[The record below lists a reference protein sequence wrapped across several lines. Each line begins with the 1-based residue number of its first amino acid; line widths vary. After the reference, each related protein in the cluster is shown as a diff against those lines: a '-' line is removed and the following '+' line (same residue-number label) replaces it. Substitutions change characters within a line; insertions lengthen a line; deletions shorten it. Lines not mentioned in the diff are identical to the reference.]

1 MSLKRWVAV
10 LAATILCLA
19 LGCGFSVSAA
29 PDTGAADLT
38 VVSLDWAGGD
48 GQVKPGTKLV
58 FTVTVK
64 NAGTAAASAF
74 DVDIAFGTQ
83 QLYRLTCSDG
93 LAAGEAVTLSSPLWT
108 AVTGDKMIS
117 ARADATDAVFEVSEK
132 NNSKQT
138 NLRVADN
145 RYMPADEAAQEAV
158 AQAGMFDL
166 TFNDDF
172 DSLESI
178 DQRSTGKEGYKWYV
192 KRRWAQSDMTPDDYF
207 VKDGILTL
215 QSHDNPYTIGAST
228 VDCET
233 HVGYTFK
240 QGYIEARIR
249 MPHAISTDGERGK
262 TAIWSLPFE
271 NWAEGLTSGRYVE
284 ADWYEYYGEPGKQYY
299 GVTLHDMEGSG
310 ENLKHASGSKL
321 IKGGLADE
329 EWHTLGWLWD
339 EGSLMC
345 FCDGIPTYYQTWG
358 EGEVP
363 IPVHRVVKG
372 MPQAEGI
379 FTPLDKWDMML
390 FIAGMD
396 NVPLEIDYLRIWQ
409 KGGDKPVV
417 TPPTTT
423 TTKPQVTTT
432 HKKPSKVTTTTIK
445 AKVTTTVKTTVTTVT
460 ETETTVTT
468 VTEAPADE
476 TTTTTDTVITPT
488 SGTTQRPPTDP
499 APKQDEDDTGWVIAL
514 IGIAIAVVLG
524 AAAAVT
530 VIFIKR
536 SKKQ

>member
-1 MSLKRWVAV
+1 MKRLIAV
-10 LAATILCLA
+10 LAALVLCMMI
-19 LGCGFSVSAA
+19 GSGFTVSAA

-38 VVSLDWAGGD
+38 VVSLDWTGGD
-48 GQVKPGTKLV
+48 GQVKPGTKLTFSV
-58 FTVTVK
+58 KVK
-64 NAGTAAASAF
+64 NTGTATASPFA
-74 DVDIAFGTQ
+74 VDILFGTDR
-83 QLYRLTCSDG
+83 LFRLTQADS
-93 LAAGEAVTLSSPLWT
+93 LAAGQTVTLTSPVWT
-108 AVTGDKMIS
+108 AVKGDKMIS
-117 ARADATDAVFEVSEK
+117 ARADAAEAVFEASEK

-138 NLRVADN
+138 NLRVANN
-145 RYMPADEAAQEAV
+145 RYEPADEAAQEAV

-178 DQRSTGKEGYKWYV
+178 DRQSTGKEGYKWYV

-207 VKDGILTL
+207 VKDGVLTL

-249 MPHAISTDGERGK
+249 MPHAVSTDGKKGK

-310 ENLKHASGSKL
+310 ENLQHASGSKL

-379 FTPLDKWDMML
+379 FTPLDKWDLML

-409 KGGDKPVV
+409 KGGN
-417 TPPTTT
+417 
-423 TTKPQVTTT
+423 KPQVTTPT
-432 HKKPSKVTTTTIK
+432 TQSTTKKTSVTTKTTKSKTTTTKQPTTVTTTTT
-445 AKVTTTVKTTVTTVT
+445 AATTSTSTTGPATAESTTTVPTTSVPTTG
-460 ETETTVTT
+460 
-468 VTEAPADE
+468 APSTA
-476 TTTTTDTVITPT
+476 PT
-488 SGTTQRPPTDP
+488 LERNPEPGM
-499 APKQDEDDTGWVIAL
+499 DTGSGLPVWVYIV
-514 IGIAIAVVLG
+514 IGGVLLGGGAVLCVWLL
-524 AAAAVT
+524 
-530 VIFIKR
+530 
-536 SKKQ
+536 KKK